1 MIERENCCED
11 VPSIIGS
18 ISVFLKRNTVLVSL
32 LTLVLIIGFI
42 LGLSM
47 ANSETKTQFPLKEL
61 CDQMAEHRPLWT
73 EPQRSKLINAVQSAF
88 EGKAVDN
95 METRVQTLIRF
106 FPSYLL
112 ELPGQIVDDELEFL
126 CRRTQWHIER
136 FLSNPLPR
144 SEDVSNLRSQVKS
157 LILIIQDQEGDRTV
171 AIPPTLKEKATRI
184 VLATVT
190 KVAQNPLL
198 PALKRP
204 LTVSE
209 LATVKTDILK
219 GLRETQVST
228 PITTDETDLLQW
240 YLNRIS
246 VVIQV
251 VDAITR
257 TDAPQSLVEMEREYL
272 RTVRTRKRLE
282 EQFEA
287 GRRTFLSMLSPS
299 VETIEFMEFF
309 FRESL
314 ALYRATFSTQF
325 QFLIGY

>member
-18 ISVFLKRNTVLVSL
+18 ISVFLKRDTVLVGL
-32 LTLVLIIGFI
+32 LTLALIIGFAPCFDV
-42 LGLSM
+42 
-47 ANSETKTQFPLKEL
+47 ANSETKSRFPLKEL
-61 CDQMAEHRPLWT
+61 RSQMAEHRPFWT

-95 METRVQTLIRF
+95 METRVQTLAHF

-144 SEDVSNLRSQVKS
+144 PKDVSNLRSQVKS
-157 LILIIQDQEGDRTV
+157 LILIIQDQEGDTTLV
-171 AIPPTLKEKATRI
+171 IPPALKEKATRI
-184 VLATVT
+184 LLETVT

-204 LTVSE
+204 LTISE
-209 LATVKTDILK
+209 LATAKADILK
-219 GLRETQVST
+219 WLRETKGLT
-228 PITTDETDLLQW
+228 HITADEDELLQW
-240 YLNRIS
+240 HLNRIA
-246 VVIQV
+246 VVIQI

-257 TDAPQSLVEMEREYL
+257 ADAPQSLVEMEQKYL
-272 RTVRTRKRLE
+272 RSVRTRKRLE
-282 EQFEA
+282 ERFEA
-287 GRRTFLSMLSPS
+287 GHRTFLSMLSPS
-299 VETIEFMEFF
+299 VETIAFMEFF
-309 FRESL
+309 FRESF